1 MKWQEN
7 YPKILLFAY
16 ILVWIWAA
24 INPNYRSVWIDE
36 NIMPVLFLGILI
48 ISFRWF
54 KLSNLSYTLI
64 FIFLVLHTI
73 GGHYSYS
80 EMPLFNWIKENYDL
94 DRNHYDRIVHFL
106 FGVLFFYPI
115 YEVLNRIFLV
125 LKGWRCL
132 FLAFLVIAAFKGIFE
147 VIEYA
152 YTAVRNNSLTV
163 TNYLGEQGDYFDAL
177 KDIGLGILGGLISW
191 ITISFKN
198 QDNALR
204 ATPLG

>member
-80 EMPLFNWIKENYDL
+80 EMPLFDWIKENYDL
-94 DRNHYDRIVHFL
+94 SRNHYDRIVHFL

-115 YEVLNRIFLV
+115 YEVLNKIFLV
-125 LKGWRCL
+125 PKGWRSL
-132 FLAFLVIAAFKGIFE
+132 FLAFLVIAALKGIFE

-152 YTAVRNNSLTV
+152 YTAIRNNSLTV

-177 KDIGLGILGGLISW
+177 KDIGLGILGSIISLV
-191 ITISFKN
+191 IISIKKKIN
-198 QDNALR
+198 KVYN
-204 ATPLG
+204 

>member
-115 YEVLNRIFLV
+115 YEVLNKIFLV
-125 LKGWRCL
+125 PKGWRSL
-132 FLAFLVIAAFKGIFE
+132 FLAFLVIAALKGIFE

-152 YTAVRNNSLTV
+152 YTAIRNNSLTV

-177 KDIGLGILGGLISW
+177 KDIGLGILGSIISLV
-191 ITISFKN
+191 IISIKKKIN
-198 QDNALR
+198 KVYN
-204 ATPLG
+204 

>member
-163 TNYLGEQGDYFDAL
+163 TNYLGEQGDSFDAL